1 MNREANIYTI
11 SLGKKPNNGYTIDIS
26 NLDIYG
32 NLAKIFIE
40 EGTPEEAKIYSDII
54 VYPIIQVKFNKDPIN
69 ATIINEKT
77 GDIFPF
83 KRRLSIYLNFI

>member
-1 MNREANIYTI
+1 MNRETRI
-11 SLGKKPNNGYTIDIS
+11 SLGEKPNNGYTIDVS

-69 ATIINEKT
+69 DTIIK
-77 GDIFPF
+77 I
-83 KRRLSIYLNFI
+83 IYLFEFYIINLVGIFLFN